1 MLRTLAKLAVAAVP
15 LALVCW
21 GSEMTLLAGWARLPF
36 VLKLTYLLGTI
47 AVAAASFFGVAMAL
61 GIDGLEEVSAL
72 FRRKLGR
79 LLKR

>member
-1 MLRTLAKLAVAAVP
+1 MKKRANRLLPKVMVTLAP
-15 LALVCW
+15 IW
-21 GSEMTLLAGWARLPF
+21 LPF
-36 VLKLTYLLGTI
+36 VLKLSYLLGTI